1 MDPILSPR
9 EDRFT
14 LFPIEFPDV
23 FDFYRRATA
32 SFWVAQ
38 EIDLS
43 QDRRDWATLKSEEQ
57 DFIKQVLAF
66 FAASDG
72 IVNENLCYRF
82 ATEAQPAEVR
92 AFYGIQIGIE
102 TIHSE
107 MYSLLI
113 DTLVPDR
120 EEQHRLFH
128 AVEHFP
134 SVRKKADWAMKWLQS
149 DASFAQRLIAFA
161 CIEGIHFS
169 GSFCA
174 IFWMKNRNLLPGLSK
189 SNEFIARDEGLHRDF
204 ACLLQ
209 GKLSEPCDEAMVTA
223 IVREAV
229 EIEKEFVTESLP
241 VGMIGMNSGKMCTY
255 IESVADH
262 LMMTL
267 GFAPIYGSKNPFP
280 FMDQGGAEV
289 KSNFFERRSSSYQKA
304 DNGSDFSFNEE
315 F

>member
-134 SVRKKADWAMKWLQS
+134 SVRKKAEWAMKWLQS

-204 ACLLQ
+204 ACLLH

-241 VGMIGMNSGKMCTY
+241 VGMIGMNAGKMCTY